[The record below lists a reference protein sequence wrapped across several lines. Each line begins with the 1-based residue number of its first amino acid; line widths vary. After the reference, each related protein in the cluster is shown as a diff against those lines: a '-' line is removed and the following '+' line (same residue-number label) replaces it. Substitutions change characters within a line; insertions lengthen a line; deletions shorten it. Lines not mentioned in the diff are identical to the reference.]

1 MICVIFI
8 HAYDMCYMKNCQLI
22 YFRNET
28 RHNYNHKGGIYI
40 CRQSHSESLLLTNQ
54 NQMIIW
60 LLEVF
65 CRCVIMEFMI
75 ILKLMKKI
83 VLGLYLTQC
92 GKKKRLQSLS
102 FWGFCLDFGLVLRV
116 ELALFS
122 CSKYHAHHNSQRVI
136 EECVSIE

>member
-1 MICVIFI
+1 MICVKFI
-8 HAYDMCYMKNCQLI
+8 QAYDMCYMKNCQLI

-28 RHNYNHKGGIYI
+28 HHNYNHKGGIYI

-92 GKKKRLQSLS
+92 GKKNASKV
-102 FWGFCLDFGLVLRV
+102 FHFGDFV
-116 ELALFS
+116 
-122 CSKYHAHHNSQRVI
+122 
-136 EECVSIE
+136 